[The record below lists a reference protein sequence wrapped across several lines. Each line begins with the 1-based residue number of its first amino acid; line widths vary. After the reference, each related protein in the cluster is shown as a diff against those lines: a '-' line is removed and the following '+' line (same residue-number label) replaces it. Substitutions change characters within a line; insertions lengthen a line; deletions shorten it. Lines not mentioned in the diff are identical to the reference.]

1 MAMSIDCNRIKEI
14 VSRYKSEWHTP
25 DINGTD
31 TQRIPATALLGNG
44 DVGAFSRSDYG
55 TVAFSFSKS
64 NFWEHNGSP
73 LAIGTLSVQT
83 VDGRKNTFYEC
94 QDILNARVITETG
107 SIRAESFIVKDKNL
121 FVMKL
126 FSDRDVNIKLS
137 LETFRSGGRPVSSAL
152 NFDRII
158 IQKQTV
164 FSGSHTKAA
173 VIAAS
178 VIGAQV
184 GNLFCS
190 DGNAS
195 AEFELFEGNEV
206 CIAVAVC
213 CGRSDS
219 SDPYSRAMF
228 ALDKI
233 RKLTDVDLLEKE
245 HSSQWAD
252 YWSASH
258 IDLDTSD
265 EKINTIQK
273 YYYGAQYLLGSGISE
288 NACAPGLY
296 GIWHAGD
303 NSPWNSDYHL
313 NYNFISSFYGCASS
327 NRHNLLVP
335 ACMAIRDYVSKG
347 ERNASDINE
356 WKKFENSFIE
366 KLISEG
372 RISETDGIPGA
383 VLFPVGISPYG
394 TADPSYWNE
403 TMNAAY
409 SAFPMIEYYHSTM
422 DESFRRQIL
431 YPYLKSVLILLD
443 AWLEEDEN
451 GYALYA
457 GYNEG
462 SWSKNP
468 AVELAAYKL
477 CLREA
482 VSSAVENG
490 IDDELCVKWQKYL
503 DGLAAQPTGRV
514 NGKTVLSL
522 AQEEYT
528 GKKFVPMQECIPE
541 DGNAIPL
548 DCIIPGGVYGYYS
561 SKEDLTLLRNTVE
574 AFDEENA
581 WENANNFPRLFAY
594 AVNSSYNTEKIIDA
608 FARVIDSLI
617 KPNLTIDDG
626 IHGFEKAGAVRA
638 VNDMLLLSDRGV
650 IKLFPAELNI
660 DASFENLRTYG
671 AFLVSAEYSA
681 GESRITSASL
691 YSETGGLVRIAK
703 EDGMNITDSEGNPVF
718 YSTHRL
724 EGREDVEYV
733 EFGTLAEN
741 TYNLF

>member
-1 MAMSIDCNRIKEI
+1 MALNTDYNRIKEI
-14 VSRYKSEWHTP
+14 ISQYNSEWLKP
-25 DINGTD
+25 DESGAD
-31 TQRIPATALLGNG
+31 TNRIPATALLGNG
-44 DVGAFSRSDYG
+44 DVGAFSRSAHG
-55 TVAFSFSKS
+55 VISFSFSKS
-64 NFWEHNGSP
+64 NFWEHKGAP
-73 LAIGTLSVQT
+73 LAIGRLSVEA
-83 VDGRKNTFYEC
+83 VNGRRTGFYEC
-94 QDILNARVITETG
+94 QDILHARVITDTG
-107 SIRAESFIVKDKNL
+107 SIRGESFVVKDRNI
-121 FVMKL
+121 FIMKL
-126 FSDRDVNIKLS
+126 WSEKDVRIKLT
-137 LETFRSGGRPVSSAL
+137 LETYKSGNRPVSSAL

-158 IQKQTV
+158 IQKQTA

-173 VIAAS
+173 VLAAS
-178 VIGAQV
+178 VIGGRAD
-184 GNLFCS
+184 NLFCS
-190 DGNAS
+190 DGTAS
-195 AEFELFEGNEV
+195 AEFNLLAGSEV

-213 CGRSDS
+213 CGRPDT

-233 RKLTDVDLLEKE
+233 KTLSNIDALEKE
-245 HSSQWAD
+245 HSEQWRD
-252 YWSASH
+252 YWSASC

-265 EKINTIQK
+265 ERINSIQK

-296 GIWHAGD
+296 GIWHATD
-303 NSPWNSDYHL
+303 DAPWKSDYHL
-313 NYNFISSFYGCASS
+313 NYNFISAFYGCASS
-327 NRHNLLVP
+327 NRPNQLVP
-335 ACMAIRDYVSKG
+335 ACVAIRDYVSKG

-356 WKKFENSFIE
+356 WKKFEKSFID
-366 KLISEG
+366 KLVSEG

-383 VLFPVGISPYG
+383 VLFPVGIAPYG
-394 TADPSYWNE
+394 TADFSYWNE

-409 SAFPMIEYYHSTM
+409 SAYPMVEYYHSTM

-431 YPYLKSVLILLD
+431 YPYLKSVLVLLD
-443 AWLEEDEN
+443 SWLEKNEN
-451 GYALYA
+451 GYTLFA

-462 SWSKNP
+462 SWAENP

-482 VSSAVENG
+482 VSCAVENG
-490 IDDELCVKWQKYL
+490 VDMELCEKWQKYL
-503 DGLAAQPTGRV
+503 DGLAPQPTGKV
-514 NGKTVLSL
+514 SGKTVLSL
-522 AQEEYT
+522 ASAEYN

-561 SKEDLTLLRNTVE
+561 PEKELEVLRNTVE
-574 AFDEENA
+574 AFDHARA
-581 WENANNFPRLFAY
+581 WENINNFPRLFAY
-594 AVNSSYNTEKIIDA
+594 AVNSGYDINRTVEA
-608 FARVIDSLI
+608 FAGVIDSSI

-626 IHGFEKAGAVRA
+626 VHGFEKTGAVRA

-650 IKLFPAELNI
+650 IKMFPARLN
-660 DASFENLRTYG
+660 ANAAFENLRTDG
-671 AFLVSAEYSA
+671 AFLVSAKYSA
-681 GESRITSASL
+681 EEGRVVSAEL

-718 YSTHRL
+718 FSTHRL

-741 TYNLF
+741 TYILI